1 MNLSHAEMSHQGGGE
16 VAAKETAMERKPQK
30 PASEQTIEP
39 ELQQS
44 GQIGRARDDLL
55 KRAIKQHPRREIP
68 KIEDV
73 DPSEAPAKE

>member
-1 MNLSHAEMSHQGGGE
+1 M
-16 VAAKETAMERKPQK
+16 KRKRQK
-30 PASEQTIEP
+30 PASPQTLEP

-44 GQIGRARDDLL
+44 GQIGRARDDML
-55 KRAIKQHPRREIP
+55 KRAIKQHPQREIP

>member
-1 MNLSHAEMSHQGGGE
+1 M
-16 VAAKETAMERKPQK
+16 KRKRQK
-30 PASEQTIEP
+30 PASPIVEP

-44 GQIGRARDDLL
+44 GQMGRARDDLL
-55 KRAIKQHPRREIP
+55 KRAIKQHPQREIP

>member
-1 MNLSHAEMSHQGGGE
+1 M
-16 VAAKETAMERKPQK
+16 KRKRQK
-30 PASEQTIEP
+30 PASPQPLEP

-55 KRAIKQHPRREIP
+55 KRAIKQHPQREIP

>member
-1 MNLSHAEMSHQGGGE
+1 M
-16 VAAKETAMERKPQK
+16 KRKPRRA
-30 PASEQTIEP
+30 ASTQLLEP

-55 KRAIKQHPRREIP
+55 KRAIKQHPQREIP

>member
-1 MNLSHAEMSHQGGGE
+1 M
-16 VAAKETAMERKPQK
+16 KRKPQK

-44 GQIGRARDDLL
+44 GQIGRARDDVL

>member
-1 MNLSHAEMSHQGGGE
+1 M
-16 VAAKETAMERKPQK
+16 KRKRQK
-30 PASEQTIEP
+30 PASPQMLEP

-55 KRAIKQHPRREIP
+55 KRAIKQHPQREIP